1 MGYYTVATPCV
12 VGKLHY
18 ATVPAQPIEVDDS
31 VAAPLV
37 KSGALQPYSPEVQR
51 VRDQITSGQIKTYS
65 TSSKSQFEQLKA
77 AIASNPAIWPA
88 PEPIEPEVKA
98 APTSRRRRKG
108 DPAP

>member
-37 KSGALQPYSPEVQR
+37 KSGALQPYSPGMSSLVIGPVTGKRLEVVLQ
-51 VRDQITSGQIKTYS
+51 S
-65 TSSKSQFEQLKA
+65 TVAQAAHESTLKP
-77 AIASNPAIWPA
+77 PALR
-88 PEPIEPEVKA
+88 
-98 APTSRRRRKG
+98 RRRRKG